1 MISQACRHEHET
13 RDCSASSKSLVE
25 QCIRPRPMRTWRRF
39 KVKERQ
45 RLNCVQRFQKWKYDD
60 SDTSYTMQIE
70 YRTSNR
76 EDDLYDLMTVF
87 LTLTRHEK
95 TQNRSETI
103 LALNGYRWTNEK
115 TRYVSFDTLESIIKQ
130 MSTTI
135 RQIVHAAPV
144 V

>member
-1 MISQACRHEHET
+1 MISQTCRHEHET
-13 RDCSASSKSLVE
+13 RDCSASSESLVE
-25 QCIRPRPMRTWRRF
+25 SCVRPQPMRTWRRF

-45 RLNCVQRFQKWKYDD
+45 RLNCAQRFQKWKYDD
-60 SDTSYTMQIE
+60 SDASYTIQIE

-76 EDDLYDLMTVF
+76 EDDLCDLTTVF

-103 LALNGYRWTNEK
+103 LVLNGYRWTNEK
-115 TRYVSFDTLESIIKQ
+115 MRYVSFDALESIIER
-130 MSTTI
+130 MSMTV
-135 RQIVHAAPV
+135 RQIVRAASV

>member
-1 MISQACRHEHET
+1 
-13 RDCSASSKSLVE
+13 
-25 QCIRPRPMRTWRRF
+25 MRTWRRF